1 MGNLKLIV
9 VVEDKEEEQKK
20 ALDAI
25 KSALCPENEEELW
38 ARIIPNSPQVGL
50 KEAKILVLF
59 ASDLATALSRVEF
72 LEEVGSTG
80 MTGVITD
87 LMFPKTAGAKEEPNG
102 LGVIVAC
109 IHSGVPVVVCSDT
122 DHHDVGYLKT
132 VFPVLSS
139 AHPKGEIPVILDT
152 KDWVAAVSLLLKQF
166 AKPEVIPS
174 TQPPA

>member
-1 MGNLKLIV
+1 MVNPKIIV
-9 VVEDKEEEQKK
+9 IVEDKEEEQKR

-25 KSALCPENEEELW
+25 KLALCPGGDEEMW

-50 KEAKILVLF
+50 KEAKTLILF
-59 ASDLATALSRVEF
+59 ASDLDTALTRIKF

-80 MTGVITD
+80 MTGAITD
-87 LMFPKTAGAKEEPNG
+87 LMFPKTTGAKEEPNG

-152 KDWVAAVSLLLKQF
+152 KDWDAAVSLLLKQL
-166 AKPEVIPS
+166 AQPEE
-174 TQPPA
+174 